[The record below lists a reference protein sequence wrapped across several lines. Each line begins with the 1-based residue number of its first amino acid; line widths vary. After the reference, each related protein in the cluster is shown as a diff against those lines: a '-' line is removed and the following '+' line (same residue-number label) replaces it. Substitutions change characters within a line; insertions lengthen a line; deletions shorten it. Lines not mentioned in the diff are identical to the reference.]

1 MTIKDTGKVQ
11 TVNVKDAPILEV
23 PDTPQTGG
31 NMLILSIAAGL
42 LMVVGATVMIWKKR
56 ALVTLVKKYDF
67 CRSMAVHLV

>member
-31 NMLILSIAAGL
+31 NMPILPIAAGL
-42 LMVVGATVMIWKKR
+42 LMVVGAMVMIWKKR
-56 ALVTLVKKYDF
+56 ALVKKYDF